1 MIYYIV
7 DSNTVVT
14 KSSIMEIRE
23 LRSFCIAA
31 KLRSISKA
39 AEYLDIG
46 QPAVTTHVKKLEDE
60 LGTALFDRVKRPIQ
74 LTLAGTTLFNLA
86 TPLVEGIDG
95 LVLGVSKAEEEG
107 PVRVASTFDIIPH
120 ALLRVVKAFLS
131 LYPHTHLRV
140 RSGNWRQ
147 VLQMVAEGEVDLGIV
162 PGPGNGADFD
172 FEGLFPYERVLITP
186 LGHPLLRS
194 PLTSLDE
201 IAQWPLILR
210 GQGTST
216 RTTLEE
222 EFRRKGLSYEIVV
235 ELDSIDMIKAY
246 VALGLGISVGPR
258 MAIEPGDEQ
267 QLGIADLTTLLPVGK
282 AGVVTLRGKSRSKPT
297 QKFIEVLSK
306 NFSPTTVTA

>member
-1 MIYYIV
+1 
-7 DSNTVVT
+7 
-14 KSSIMEIRE
+14 MELRE
-23 LRSFCIAA
+23 LRSFCAAA
-31 KLRSISKA
+31 KLRSISRA

-46 QPAVTTHVKKLEDE
+46 QPAVTAHVKKLENE
-60 LGTALFDRVKRPIQ
+60 FQTPLFDRVKRPIQ
-74 LTLAGTTLFNLA
+74 LTLAGTTLFRRA
-86 TPLVEGIDG
+86 APLVEGIDG
-95 LVLGVSKAEEEG
+95 LVTSVSRTEEEG

-147 VLQMVAEGEVDLGIV
+147 VLQMVAQGDVDLGIV

-172 FEGLFPYERVLITP
+172 FQGLFPYERVLITP
-186 LGHPLLRS
+186 LGHSLLRS
-194 PLTSLDE
+194 PLPSLDE

-210 GQGTST
+210 GQGTAT
-216 RTTLEE
+216 RTILEE

-258 MAIEPGDEQ
+258 LAIEPGDEQ
-267 QLGIADLTTLLPVGK
+267 QLGIADLTTLFPVEK
-282 AGVVTLRGKSRSKPT
+282 AGVVTLRGKSRSRPT

-306 NFSPTTVTA
+306 NFSATAVTA